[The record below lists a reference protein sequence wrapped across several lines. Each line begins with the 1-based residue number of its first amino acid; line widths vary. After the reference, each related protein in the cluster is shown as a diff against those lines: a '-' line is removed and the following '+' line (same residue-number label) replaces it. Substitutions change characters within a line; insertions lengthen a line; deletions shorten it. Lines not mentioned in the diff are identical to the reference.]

1 MELETQLGGIL
12 CIKLTPKSYLVPVFN
27 KFLNIAAKFVTFS

>member
-12 CIKLTPKSYLVPVFN
+12 PNTLSTPTKAALAFN
-27 KFLNIAAKFVTFS
+27 KFLM